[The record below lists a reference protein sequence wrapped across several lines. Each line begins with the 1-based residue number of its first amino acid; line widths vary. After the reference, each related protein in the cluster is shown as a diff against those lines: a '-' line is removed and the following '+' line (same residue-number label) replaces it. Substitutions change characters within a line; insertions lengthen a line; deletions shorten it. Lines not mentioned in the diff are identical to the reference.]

1 MADLQTIT
9 DATES
14 GLIEVIKDA
23 WSAAK
28 VFTSPKET
36 ETALSDLPQAFLV
49 LLGAE
54 PAEDEEGSLCSES
67 ARLQWAALLHA
78 PKPATGTLAREKR
91 AKAQALRSAIA
102 AATLANTPE
111 ARWEGEVYD
120 AREDAEVEATDGAY
134 LLRVRFSTFVEWQD

>member
-1 MADLQTIT
+1 MTLEEVQEAI
-9 DATES
+9 ES
-14 GLIEVIKDA
+14 ELMVLIKSA
-23 WSAAK
+23 WDVTK

-36 ETALSDLPQAFLV
+36 ETALGDLPQAFLV

-54 PAEDEEGSLCSES
+54 PTDEEEGSLCSES

-91 AKAQALRSAIA
+91 TKAQALRSAIA
-102 AATLANTPE
+102 DATIANTPE
-111 ARWEGEVYD
+111 VRWEGEVYD

-134 LLRVRFSTFVEWQD
+134 LLRLHFSSFVEWED